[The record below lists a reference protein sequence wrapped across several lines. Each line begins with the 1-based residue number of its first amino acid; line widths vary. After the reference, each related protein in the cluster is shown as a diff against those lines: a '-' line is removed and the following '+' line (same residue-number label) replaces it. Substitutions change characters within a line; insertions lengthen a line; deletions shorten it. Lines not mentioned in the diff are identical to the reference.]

1 MTIDNY
7 PLTKIYIC
15 VVFQK
20 CRLHLA
26 KILFFVLLFY
36 FNLSADHSEYV
47 DYRLKILRKL
57 KIIVR
62 SKKRKIQIL

>member
-1 MTIDNY
+1 MTIEND

-26 KILFFVLLFY
+26 KILFVLLFY

-47 DYRLKILRKL
+47 DYRQKILRKF
-57 KIIVR
+57 KIIVG

>member
-1 MTIDNY
+1 MTIENY

-15 VVFQK
+15 VVFQE

-26 KILFFVLLFY
+26 KILFVLLFY

-47 DYRLKILRKL
+47 DYRLKILCKF

>member
-1 MTIDNY
+1 MTVLG
-7 PLTKIYIC
+7 LTKIYIC

-36 FNLSADHSEYV
+36 FNLSVDHSEYV
-47 DYRLKILRKL
+47 DYRLKILRKF